1 MPDFDGIELAGLSDI
16 GCVRQDNEDALAQ
29 WQAADAEQFASKGRL
44 AMVADGMGGY
54 EGGQVASRM
63 AVDTVTEIYSH
74 SPGDPQALLTNGLI
88 EAHSRILRYPDE
100 HPGLRGMGTTCT
112 AIAIIGKRLYYAHVG
127 DSRLYRVHAG
137 VITRITRD
145 HSFVARLVE
154 SGAISADEA
163 ETHAQRHILT
173 AALGAGESI
182 TPEEPEHPIW
192 LTQGDVLVLCSDGL
206 WGQVDDSEIL
216 AAVVGNVPAKACE
229 ILVKLARDRGA
240 PDNATLQVLK
250 LNR

>member
-16 GCVRQDNEDALAQ
+16 GCVRQDNEDALGQ
-29 WQAADAEQFASKGRL
+29 WQASNSEEFAAKGRL
-44 AMVADGMGGY
+44 AIVADGMGGY

-63 AVDTVTEIYSH
+63 AVDTVIEIYSR
-74 SPGDPQALLTNGLI
+74 STGDPQALLSRGLI
-88 EAHSRILRYPDE
+88 EAHSRILRYPEE

-112 AIAIIGKRLYYAHVG
+112 AIAIISGRLYYAHVG
-127 DSRLYRVHAG
+127 DSRLYHVHAG
-137 VITRITRD
+137 AITRITRD

-154 SGAISADEA
+154 SGAISAEEA

-173 AALGAGESI
+173 AALGAGESV
-182 TPEEPEHPIW
+182 TPEEPEHSI
-192 LTQGDVLVLCSDGL
+192 LLSKGDVLVLCSDGL
-206 WGQVDDSEIL
+206 WGQVNDSEIL
-216 AAVVGNVPAKACE
+216 AAVVGNSPAKACE

-240 PDNATLQVLK
+240 PDNATLQVLR